1 MELKKAIT
9 TVPYCSKGGW
19 GSKQENVAEGKMAK
33 RITEKKKHSRES
45 QGEKG
50 KKGKWKNKTW
60 AVVTISLCNRRDE
73 QQELLSDK
81 TAHIK
86 AVKRNKSS
94 VAANPSVAE
103 SLP

>member
-1 MELKKAIT
+1 MWQRGK
-9 TVPYCSKGGW
+9 W
-19 GSKQENVAEGKMAK
+19 QRGSQRRKSIAERARVK
-33 RITEKKKHSRES
+33 R
-45 QGEKG
+45 G